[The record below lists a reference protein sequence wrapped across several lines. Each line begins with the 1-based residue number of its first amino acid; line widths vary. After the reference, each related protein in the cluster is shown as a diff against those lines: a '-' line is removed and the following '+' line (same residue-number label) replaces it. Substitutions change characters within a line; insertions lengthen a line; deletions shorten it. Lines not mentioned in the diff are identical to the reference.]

1 VASITLDHVSKVFD
15 KDVTAVD
22 DVTLEIADGEFLV
35 LVGPSGCG
43 KSTLLRMIAGLE
55 ETTSGGVFLGDRDI
69 TWVPPRERN
78 LAMVFQNYAL
88 YPPMTVRRNLAFS
101 LKLRRQ
107 PKAVIAEQV
116 DRVAAML
123 GLEELLD
130 RRPGQLSG
138 GQRQRVAMGRAL
150 VRDPEAF
157 LMDEPLS
164 NLDAK
169 LRVTMRAELADLH
182 QRTGTTTVY
191 VTHDQI
197 EAMTLGHRVAVMRS
211 GVLQQCATPTDLF
224 HRPVNLFCATFIGS
238 PEMNLVAATL
248 DGDVARFSGTE
259 LPVTSRPSGSVAQ
272 WILGVRPTDLVP
284 AASAPGLPTLT
295 ARVDHVEHLGASVQ
309 ATFAL
314 DAPQVRPDA
323 DTEDEELELAAV
335 RSDRAR
341 WTAELPDG
349 VGVAVGDV
357 IELGVVTERLH
368 WFDPSTGERAPGT

>member
-1 VASITLDHVSKVFD
+1 MASITLDHVSKVFD
-15 KDVTAVD
+15 KQVTAVD
-22 DVTLEIADGEFLV
+22 DVSLEIGDGEFLV

-55 ETTSGGVFLGDRDI
+55 ETTSGGVYLGERDI

-88 YPPMTVRRNLAFS
+88 YPHMTVRRNLAFS
-101 LKLRRQ
+101 LKLRRR
-107 PKAVIAEQV
+107 PKAEIAAQV
-116 DRVAAML
+116 DRVAGML

-130 RRPGQLSG
+130 RKPGQLSG

-169 LRVTMRAELADLH
+169 LRVTMRAELAELH

-197 EAMTLGHRVAVMRS
+197 EAMTLGHRVAVLRG
-211 GVLQQCATPTDLF
+211 GVLQQCASPTELF

-238 PEMNLVAATL
+238 PEMNLVDATL
-248 DGDVARFSGTE
+248 EGDLVRFAGVE
-259 LPVTSRPSGSVAQ
+259 LPVSGRPEGPAAS
-272 WILGVRPTDLVP
+272 WTLGVRPSDLVL
-284 AASAPGLPTLT
+284 ASTAPGLPTIE
-295 ARVDHVEHLGASVQ
+295 ARIDHVEHLGAQVQ
-309 ATFAL
+309 VSFAL
-314 DAPQVRPDA
+314 DAPQVRLEA
-323 DTEDEELELAAV
+323 DSEDEELEQAAV

-349 VGVAVGDV
+349 SGVSVGDV
-357 IELGVVTERLH
+357 VTLGVVTERLH
-368 WFDPSTGERAPGT
+368 WFDPDTGDRAAGT

>member
-1 VASITLDHVSKVFD
+1 MASITLDRVSKVFD
-15 KDVTAVD
+15 KQVVAVD
-22 DVTLEIADGEFLV
+22 DVSLEIGDGEFLV

-55 ETTSGGVFLGDRDI
+55 ETSSGGIHLGDRDI

-88 YPPMTVRRNLAFS
+88 DPHMTVRRNLGFS
-101 LKLRRQ
+101 LRLRRLPRAQ
-107 PKAVIAEQV
+107 IAEQV
-116 DRVAAML
+116 EHVAAML
-123 GLEELLD
+123 GLVELLD
-130 RRPGQLSG
+130 RKPGQLSG

-169 LRVTMRAELADLH
+169 LRVTMRAELAELH

-191 VTHDQI
+191 VTHDQV
-197 EAMTLGHRVAVMRS
+197 EAMTLGHRVAVMRG
-211 GVLQQCATPTDLF
+211 GVLQQCATPTELF

-238 PEMNLVAATL
+238 PEMNLVDAVL
-248 DGDVARFSGTE
+248 DGDVVRFAGLH
-259 LPVTSRPSGSVAQ
+259 LPVTSRPEGPVGT
-272 WILGVRPTDLVP
+272 WTLGVRPTDLVP
-284 AASAPGLPTLT
+284 ADTAPGRPTVD
-295 ARVDHVEHLGASVQ
+295 ARVDHVEHLGAHVQ
-309 ATFAL
+309 ISFQL
-314 DAPQVRPDA
+314 DAPQVHLDA
-323 DTEDEELELAAV
+323 DTEDERLERSTV
-335 RSDRAR
+335 RSDRVR

-349 VGVAVGDV
+349 SGVSVGDV
-357 IELGVVTERLH
+357 VPLGVLTERLH